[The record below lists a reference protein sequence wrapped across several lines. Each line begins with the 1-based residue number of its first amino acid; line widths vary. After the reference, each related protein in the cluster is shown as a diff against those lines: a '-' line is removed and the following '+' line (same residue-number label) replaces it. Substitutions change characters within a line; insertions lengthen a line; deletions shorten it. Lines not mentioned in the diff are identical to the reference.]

1 MNLLKAPAI
10 ATFKPFKYPRAYEF
24 YELHESMHWMPK
36 EIPLGEDVKHWN
48 ASTPEQQAF
57 IHSILNLFTQSDVQV
72 GSGYNVLLRIFKPT
86 EIQMALSSF
95 AARECVHM
103 DSYSLFQDTIGL
115 PETTYSEFLEVPEM
129 VGKMEYIEK
138 AKVRKYE
145 DYEREIFREYP
156 DIDENELVRLI
167 DLKFRRDVARM
178 LAVYGALTEGM
189 ALFSS
194 FAMLLNNQ
202 RFNKFPGLCQI
213 VTWSIRDEEIHCQH
227 NSWLFRTFINENLD
241 IWDDELKK
249 DIYSATR
256 EMVTLEDA
264 FIDLAFDKG
273 VTEGLD
279 RDEMKQYIRY
289 IADRRLIELGLK
301 PNFGVKKNPLRW
313 MEDILNTPEF
323 ANFFETRSTEYAK
336 ASLQGSWDDVRA
348 NLRELTAE

>member
-10 ATFKPFKYPRAYEF
+10 AAFKPFKYPRAYEF

-36 EIPLGEDVKHWN
+36 EIPLGEDVKDWN
-48 ASTPEQQAF
+48 ESTPEKQAF
-57 IHSILNLFTQSDVQV
+57 IHSTLNLFTQSDVQV

-86 EIQMALSSF
+86 EIRMALSSF

-115 PETTYSEFLEVPEM
+115 PEKTYSEFLEIPEM
-129 VGKMEYIEK
+129 LGKMEFIEK

-145 DYEREIFREYP
+145 DYEREFVEAIG
-156 DIDENELVRLI
+156 DIDESYVQAREEWI
-167 DLKFRRDVARM
+167 DTRFRRDVARM
-178 LAVYGALTEGM
+178 LAVYGALTEGV

-227 NSWLFRTFINENLD
+227 NAWLFRTFINENLD
-241 IWDDELKK
+241 IWDDELKA
-249 DIYSATR
+249 DLYSATR
-256 EMVTLEDA
+256 EMVRLEDA
-264 FIDLAFDKG
+264 FIDLAYDKG
-273 VTEGLD
+273 VTEGLERED
-279 RDEMKQYIRY
+279 MKQYIRY
-289 IADRRLIELGLK
+289 IADRRLIEIGLK
-301 PNFGVKKNPLRW
+301 PNYGVKKNPLPW
-313 MEDILNTPEF
+313 MEDILNAPEF

-336 ASLQGSWDDVRA
+336 GAMIGSWDDVRA
-348 NLRELTAE
+348 TLHP